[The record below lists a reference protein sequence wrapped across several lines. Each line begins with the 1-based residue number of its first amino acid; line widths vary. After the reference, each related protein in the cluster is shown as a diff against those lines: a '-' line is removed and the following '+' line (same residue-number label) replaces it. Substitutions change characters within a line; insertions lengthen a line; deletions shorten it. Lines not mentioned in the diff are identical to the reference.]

1 MSDTITFT
9 LVKSGIGSTEKIRA
23 TLTGLG
29 LTKMQKRVTRKA
41 TPEIKGM
48 LNKVAH
54 LVRIEEA

>member
-29 LTKMQKRVTRKA
+29 LTKMHKRVTRKA
-41 TPEIKGM
+41 TQGM

-54 LVRIEEA
+54 LVRVEEA